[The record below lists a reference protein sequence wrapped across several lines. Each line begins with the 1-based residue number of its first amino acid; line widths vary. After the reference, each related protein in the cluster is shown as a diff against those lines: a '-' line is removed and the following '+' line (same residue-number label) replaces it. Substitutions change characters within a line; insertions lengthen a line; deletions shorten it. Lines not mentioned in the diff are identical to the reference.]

1 MSIVLNT
8 KKELFMGKRR
18 FTAKK
23 LSKKEFEKKVEALFI
38 NLASQYPDYFEGYY
52 DFNEN
57 GVKYLII
64 GVECLSG
71 IAAFA
76 EDMRAEDELPE
87 ELSMFCADTDE
98 NIGSGICTMN
108 WEDYPGQMEIKTLE
122 NGFTFM
128 QVYSSIGDDAYMPL
142 YNIVYFDEED
152 RLRIYVPY
160 CGNLMFVGAETQM
173 CTVGGYGS
181 EEEEMKKLF
190 EEYEKSSEPRKL
202 ELSNGLFL
210 GYEKDYNFFK
220 IYGEKYGIR
229 GIDALAENEDAFDFD
244 YGLMLED
251 IMSNVQLV

>member
-1 MSIVLNT
+1 MSVVLNT
-8 KKELFMGKRR
+8 KIELFMGKRR

-23 LSKKEFEKKVEALFI
+23 LSKKEFEKRVVELFD
-38 NLASQYPDYFEGYY
+38 NLLAQYPDYFEEY
-52 DFNEN
+52 FECNEKDDSEN
-57 GVKYLII
+57 
-64 GVECLSG
+64 GVECLFDIG
-71 IAAFA
+71 IFA

-87 ELSMFCADTDE
+87 ELSMLCADMDE

-173 CTVGGYGS
+173 CTVGGYGN

-229 GIDALAENEDAFDFD
+229 GIDALAENEDVFDFD